1 MDEVVDG
8 VQELLLLLLQ
18 HGVVGGDFDQLL
30 FQLADDGRLPQYQ
43 SLKLLLLLLEY
54 LQLHLPLLV
63 HVFHPFLQNAK
74 EVEEE
79 TGSAPRFV
87 LTLNCCGQ
95 RVGHL
100 HVSVVQLVDFVG
112 LDN

>member
-1 MDEVVDG
+1 MYEVVDS
-8 VQELLLLLLQ
+8 VQQLLLLLLQ
-18 HGVVGGDFDQLL
+18 DGVVGGDFDQLL
-30 FQLADDGRLPQYQ
+30 FQLADDGRLPQYE

-74 EVEEE
+74 EEEE
-79 TGSAPRFV
+79 TSSAPRFV

-95 RVGHL
+95 HVGDL